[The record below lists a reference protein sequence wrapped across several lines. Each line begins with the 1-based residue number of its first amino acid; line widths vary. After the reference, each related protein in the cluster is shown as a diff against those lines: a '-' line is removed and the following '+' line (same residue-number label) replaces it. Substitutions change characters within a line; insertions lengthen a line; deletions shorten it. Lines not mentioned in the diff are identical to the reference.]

1 MYDHNH
7 PDFARL
13 VTEVVTHNRTMTEGN
28 AVVRYDRSSIFSQNV
43 HVDEVDEDLCFLYAL
58 PVVEHESYRP
68 NNVVN
73 GQKQETC
80 RQWKMI
86 YRWMPSEHTQKMK
99 AKRLARAAQ

>member
-1 MYDHNH
+1 MAAAAAAGRP
-7 PDFARL
+7 PDLQPAPRCSL
-13 VTEVVTHNRTMTEGN
+13 PPGCLRAS
-28 AVVRYDRSSIFSQNV
+28 AVRASPPFSPLSSSLRQAV
-43 HVDEVDEDLCFLYAL
+43 LLTAECA

-99 AKRLARAAQ
+99 AKRLAMVAG